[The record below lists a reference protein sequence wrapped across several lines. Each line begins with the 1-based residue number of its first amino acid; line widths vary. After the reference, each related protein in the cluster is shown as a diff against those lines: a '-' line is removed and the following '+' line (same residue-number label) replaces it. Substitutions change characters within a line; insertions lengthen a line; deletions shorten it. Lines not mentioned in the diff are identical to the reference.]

1 MFRQRT
7 SLQDGLC
14 TAIRQTVGVCMKTD
28 LPACFSSRERN
39 FIKENMVDDFKDI
52 FTVVEARQR
61 STGGRS
67 LTDCLVL
74 QELLGIQLNF
84 SASDCGVWEPVLT
97 ASASSNSVPVQPSLP
112 AIILS
117 CVAILAFSP

>member
-1 MFRQRT
+1 MFRERT

-52 FTVVEARQR
+52 FTVVEVN
-61 STGGRS
+61 STAGQS

-97 ASASSNSVPVQPSLP
+97 ASASSNTVPVQPSLP